1 MIPGKPREFSEM
13 KAKGVESR
21 EVRGVQRVKRVVTS
35 EKRTNGKYPTN
46 LAVRRSGVNLEKA
59 IPIEGWGNQMVAGE
73 KSLKEIPR

>member
-1 MIPGKPREFSEM
+1 M
-13 KAKGVESR
+13 
-21 EVRGVQRVKRVVTS
+21 VTS